1 MDEDVKTGFLGISGI
16 IYLFLGFIIGL
27 LGIGILFSY
36 PDPVWLLGLLF
47 CGSSGLLIYSSIDSF
62 LRFRWKEK
70 DDRKAK
76 EEMKKAS
83 VIIKDNGSAQ
93 GTAANLQQD
102 NPVLA
107 AWSIP
112 GTEWTSFRASEKKFK
127 IRDYILYGSMI
138 IVLASVVLYYRR
150 GEGLAFSII
159 FSSIFTGLFFF
170 LKYILSRSITAGN
183 GKSDMEII
191 IGPDKL
197 LINGKLFAIKDE
209 LRWLED
215 LKIIDGA
222 KNGMLEFTYGWNTRQ
237 GNTTDTLLIPIPE
250 GKRDE
255 AEMLVP
261 QIRRMHGI

>member
-16 IYLFLGFIIGL
+16 IYLFLGFI
-27 LGIGILFSY
+27 
-36 PDPVWLLGLLF
+36 
-47 CGSSGLLIYSSIDSF
+47 IYSSIDSF

-209 LRWLED
+209 HRWLEK
-215 LKIIDGA
+215 LKIIGDA
-222 KNGMLEFTYGWNTRQ
+222 KNGILEFTYGWNTRQ
-237 GNTTDTLLIPIPE
+237 GNTTDTLLIPIPV

-255 AEMLVP
+255 AEMLVL